1 MIFIIINDL
10 IKIGLVFDARYSLK
24 EAKLGKY
31 VNDSRDELAYAS
43 NYLFCIAVK
52 SWLMSFS

>member
-52 SWLMSFS
+52 S